1 MVSYRVQNFVPLLD
15 DPVLLLTAQPP
26 FHRNRKPKDLNHR
39 LQRFPDR
46 SQRPVQIFHLRI
58 ETINGLTKAI
68 SRLNRFASR

>member
-26 FHRNRKPKDLNHR
+26 FHRNRKPKDLNYR

-68 SRLNRFASR
+68 SRLNRFAGR